1 MNERISELLAQ
12 ISALED
18 ELRSAVQAGEQQ
30 VAYRIQGK
38 RVEFEQSVR
47 QAHQRLRT
55 SLLFWIFRNRPLN
68 LLTGPVIYGMIL
80 PLLLLDACV
89 TLYQTACFPV
99 YRIARVRRSDYFVY
113 DRQQLGYLN
122 FIERFHCTYCSYAN
136 GLLAYATEIVARTEE
151 YFCPIRH
158 ARKVLGLHARH
169 ARFLA
174 YGDAADYP
182 ARLEAFRRS
191 LEEGGAKHPVSKS
204 PGD

>member
-1 MNERISELLAQ
+1 MNERISDLLAQ

-18 ELRSAVQAGEQQ
+18 ELRSAVQAREQQ
-30 VAYRIQGK
+30 VAYRIHGK

-68 LLTGPVIYGMIL
+68 LLTGPIIYGMIL

-89 TLYQTACFPV
+89 TLYQAICFPV
-99 YRIARVRRSDYFVY
+99 YRVEKVRRAEYFVY
-113 DRQQLGYLN
+113 DRQQLAYLN
-122 FIERFHCTYCSYAN
+122 LIERWHCTYCSYAN
-136 GLLAYATEIVARTEE
+136 GLLAYATEIVARTEQ
-151 YFCPIRH
+151 YFCPIKH
-158 ARKVLGLHARH
+158 ARKVAGLHARH

-182 ARLEAFRRS
+182 ARLEALRQS
-191 LEEGGAKHPVSKS
+191 LDGQAARPPTKPE
-204 PGD
+204 

>member
-1 MNERISELLAQ
+1 MNERISDLLAQ

-18 ELRSAVQAGEQQ
+18 ELRSAVQAREQQ
-30 VAYRIQGK
+30 VAYRIHGK

-68 LLTGPVIYGMIL
+68 LLTGPIIYGMIL

-89 TLYQTACFPV
+89 TLYQAICFPV
-99 YRIARVRRSDYFVY
+99 YRVEKVRRAEYFVY
-113 DRQQLGYLN
+113 DRQQLAYLN
-122 FIERFHCTYCSYAN
+122 LIERWHCTYCSYAN
-136 GLLAYATEIVARTEE
+136 GLLAYATEIVARTEQ
-151 YFCPIRH
+151 YFCPIKH
-158 ARKVLGLHARH
+158 ARKVAGLHARH

-182 ARLEAFRRS
+182 ARLEAFRQS
-191 LEEGGAKHPVSKS
+191 LDGQAARPPTKPE
-204 PGD
+204 